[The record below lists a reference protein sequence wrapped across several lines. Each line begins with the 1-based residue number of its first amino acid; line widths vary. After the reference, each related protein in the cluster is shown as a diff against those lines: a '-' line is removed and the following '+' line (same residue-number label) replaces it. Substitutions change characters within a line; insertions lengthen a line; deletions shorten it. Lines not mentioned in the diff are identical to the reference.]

1 MIMSSILPLAHLNVK
16 FVLDGKNYGVE
27 GFTMDFRQP
36 VDYKS
41 QPQHEILG
49 GQMMITLPQA
59 ADKSLYAWA
68 KTSTMLKSGTVLFQ
82 TDLGMTVLEI
92 KFENAYCIQLLR
104 ETTDSTGTKT
114 NMIISPR
121 QVSLNGIEHLN
132 RWPG

>member
-1 MIMSSILPLAHLNVK
+1 MNSILPLAHLNVK
-16 FVLDGKNYGVE
+16 FILDGESYEVE

-59 ADKSLYAWA
+59 AGRSLYMWA
-68 KTSTMLKSGTVLFQ
+68 KTSTMLKDGTILFQ

-104 ETTDSTGTKT
+104 ETVDGGGTKT
-114 NMIISPR
+114 NMVISPKL
-121 QVSLNGIEHLN
+121 VSLDGIEHQN
-132 RWPG
+132 YWY

>member
-1 MIMSSILPLAHLNVK
+1 MSSILPLAHLNVK
-16 FVLDGKNYGVE
+16 LVLDGKNYGVE

-36 VDYKS
+36 VDYKN

-59 ADKSLYAWA
+59 ADKNLYAWA
-68 KTSTMLKSGTVLFQ
+68 KTSTMLKNGTILFQ

-104 ETTDSTGTKT
+104 ETADGGGTKT
-114 NMIISPR
+114 NMIVSPEL
-121 QVSLNGIEHLN
+121 VSLNGVEHQN
-132 RWPG
+132 HWPK

>member
-1 MIMSSILPLAHLNVK
+1 MSSILPLAHLNVK
-16 FVLDGKNYGVE
+16 FILDGERYEIE

-59 ADKSLYAWA
+59 ADISLYQWA
-68 KTSTMLKSGTVLFQ
+68 KTSTMLKDGTVLFQ

-104 ETTDSTGTKT
+104 ETFDGGGTKT
-114 NMIISPR
+114 NMVISP
-121 QVSLNGIEHLN
+121 QSVSLNGIEHQN
-132 RWPG
+132 YWR